1 MPTYRPLPIKEWA
14 LEDRPRE
21 KLVAKG
27 IQSLSDAE
35 LIAILLSTGSRNRS
49 ALDLAKEVLNSARNN
64 LNALGRKSLPDLQ
77 KINGIGQAKAISI
90 IAALELGRRRKL
102 SEVLQQ
108 ERITSSQEVFEIFG
122 AMLSDLAYE
131 EFWVLFLDRANK
143 IIDKFKFSQG
153 GVSGT
158 VTDVRLIL
166 KKGIEL
172 LASSMILCHNHPS
185 GNLSPSEADNQITRK
200 IKKGGALLD
209 IQVLD
214 HLIIGNNKYFSYAD
228 QGLLPSNS

>member
-35 LIAILLSTGSRNRS
+35 LVAILLSTGSKNRS
-49 ALDLAKEVLNSARNN
+49 ALDLAKEVLNSAHNN
-64 LNALGRKSLPDLQ
+64 LNALGRKNLPDLQ

-108 ERITSSQEVFEIFG
+108 QRITSSQEAFEIFG
-122 AMLSDLAYE
+122 AML
-131 EFWVLFLDRANK
+131 
-143 IIDKFKFSQG
+143 
-153 GVSGT
+153 
-158 VTDVRLIL
+158 
-166 KKGIEL
+166 
-172 LASSMILCHNHPS
+172 
-185 GNLSPSEADNQITRK
+185 
-200 IKKGGALLD
+200 
-209 IQVLD
+209 
-214 HLIIGNNKYFSYAD
+214 
-228 QGLLPSNS
+228 

>member
-1 MPTYRPLPIKEWA
+1 MPSYHPLPIKEWA

-21 KLVAKG
+21 KLIAKG
-27 IQSLSDAE
+27 LQSLSDTE
-35 LIAILLSTGSRNRS
+35 LIAILLATGSRNRS
-49 ALDLAKEVLNSARNN
+49 ALDLAKEVLRSAKNN
-64 LNALGRKSLPDLQ
+64 LNALGKKSLTDLQ
-77 KINGIGQAKAISI
+77 QINGIGQAKAISI

-102 SEVLQQ
+102 SEILQQ
-108 ERITSSQEVFEIFG
+108 QRITSSQEVFDIFG
-122 AMLSDLAYE
+122 SMLSDLPHE

-143 IIDKFKFSQG
+143 IIDKYKFSQG
-153 GVSGT
+153 GISGT

-185 GNLSPSEADNQITRK
+185 GNLSPSQADNQITRK
-200 IKKGGALLD
+200 ISKGGAMLD

-214 HLIIGNNKYFSYAD
+214 HLIIGNNRYFSYAD
-228 QGLLPSNS
+228 QGLLHAE

>member
-1 MPTYRPLPIKEWA
+1 MPSYHPLPIKEWA

-21 KLVAKG
+21 KLIAKG
-27 IQSLSDAE
+27 LQSLSDTE
-35 LIAILLSTGSRNRS
+35 LIAILLATGSRNRS
-49 ALDLAKEVLNSARNN
+49 ALDLAKEVLKSAQNN
-64 LNALGRKSLPDLQ
+64 LNALGRKSLTDLQ
-77 KINGIGQAKAISI
+77 QINGIGQAKAISI

-102 SEVLQQ
+102 SEILQQ
-108 ERITSSQEVFEIFG
+108 QRITSSQEVFDIFG
-122 AMLSDLAYE
+122 SMLSDLPHE

-143 IIDKFKFSQG
+143 IIDKYKFSQG
-153 GVSGT
+153 GISGT

-185 GNLSPSEADNQITRK
+185 GNLSPSQADNQITQK
-200 IKKGGALLD
+200 ISKGGAMLD

-214 HLIIGNNKYFSYAD
+214 HLIIGNNLYFSYAD
-228 QGLLPSNS
+228 QGLLHAD